1 MRTICLSLVMAT
13 LVLAAEPSFQLVGST
28 SQLMIS
34 IIYPASNAI
43 FYIHRGAPKDDKEWA
58 AMQANALMMAEAGNL
73 LMMGNRA
80 KDQDNWIKD
89 AKLLVEVGAAAFK
102 AAQAKDADALDALS
116 EQLNTACVTCH
127 QDYRPRRQRK

>member
-116 EQLNTACVTCH
+116 DQLNTACVTCH

>member
-13 LVLAAEPSFQLVGST
+13 LVWAAEPSFQLVGST

>member
-1 MRTICLSLVMAT
+1 VRTICLSLVMTT
-13 LVLAAEPSFQLVGST
+13 LVWSAEPSFQLVGST

>member
-73 LMMGNRA
+73 LMMGSRA
-80 KDQDNWIKD
+80 KDQDNWFKD

>member
-1 MRTICLSLVMAT
+1 VRTICLLLVMAA

-73 LMMGNRA
+73 LMLGSRA

>member
-1 MRTICLSLVMAT
+1 VRTICLSLVMAT
-13 LVLAAEPSFQLVGST
+13 LVWAAEPSFQLVGST

>member
-80 KDQDNWIKD
+80 KDQDNWMKD

>member
-43 FYIHRGAPKDDKEWA
+43 FYIHRGAPKDDKEWS

-102 AAQAKDADALDALS
+102 AAQAKDAGALDALS
-116 EQLNTACVTCH
+116 DQLNTACVTCH

>member
-43 FYIHRGAPKDDKEWA
+43 FYIHRGDPKDDKEWA

-80 KDQDNWIKD
+80 RDQDNWFKD
-89 AKLLVEVGAAAFK
+89 AKLLVEVGAASYK
-102 AAQAKDADALDALS
+102 AAQAKDADGLDALN

>member
-1 MRTICLSLVMAT
+1 VRTIYLSLVMAT
-13 LVLAAEPSFQLVGST
+13 LALAAEPYFQLVGST

-73 LMMGNRA
+73 LMLGSRA

-102 AAQAKDADALDALS
+102 AAQAKDAGALDALS
-116 EQLNTACVTCH
+116 DQLNTACVTCH

>member
-1 MRTICLSLVMAT
+1 
-13 LVLAAEPSFQLVGST
+13 
-28 SQLMIS
+28 
-34 IIYPASNAI
+34 
-43 FYIHRGAPKDDKEWA
+43 
-58 AMQANALMMAEAGNL
+58 MQANALMMAEAGNL
-73 LMMGNRA
+73 LMMGSRA
-80 KDQDNWIKD
+80 KDQDNWMKD

>member
-1 MRTICLSLVMAT
+1 VRTICLSLVMAT

-58 AMQANALMMAEAGNL
+58 AMQANALMMAEPGNL

-89 AKLLVEVGAAAFK
+89 AKLLVEAGAAAFK
-102 AAQAKDADALDALS
+102 AAQAKDVGALDALS
-116 EQLNTACVTCH
+116 DQLNTACVTCH

>member
-1 MRTICLSLVMAT
+1 MRTICLSFVMAT
-13 LVLAAEPSFQLVGST
+13 LVFAAEPSFQLVGST

-116 EQLNTACVTCH
+116 DQLNTACVTCH

>member
-1 MRTICLSLVMAT
+1 VRTICLSLVMAT

-73 LMMGNRA
+73 LMMGNRV

-89 AKLLVEVGAAAFK
+89 AKLLVEAGAAAFK

>member
-1 MRTICLSLVMAT
+1 VRTICLSLVMAT
-13 LVLAAEPSFQLVGST
+13 LVWAAEPSFQLVGST

-43 FYIHRGAPKDDKEWA
+43 FYIHRGAPKDEKEWA

-80 KDQDNWIKD
+80 KDQDNWMKD